1 VIWHGKLSLI
11 VPCHR
16 CAKGFTL
23 IELLLTLALLATL
36 STVAYPLTAVM
47 GKRDRELEL
56 QRTLREV
63 RRAIDA
69 YKEASDDGRIEKSI
83 SDSGYPPNLKVLVE
97 GVADKTDLKGKK
109 LFFLRRI
116 PRDPVCECPDLS
128 PAETWQLRSYKST
141 ADNPQEGEDVFDVSS
156 RNDRESLNGTLYSQW

>member
-1 VIWHGKLSLI
+1 MIGRGHSS
-11 VPCHR
+11 HH

-36 STVAYPLTAVM
+36 STVAYPLTALM
-47 GKRDRELEL
+47 GKRDRELDL
-56 QRTLREV
+56 QRSLREI
-63 RRAIDA
+63 RRGIDA

-83 SDSGYPPNLKVLVE
+83 SDSGYPPSLQALVE
-97 GVADKTDLKGKK
+97 GVTDKTDLKGKK

-116 PRDPVCECPDLS
+116 PRDTVCECPELL
-128 PAETWQLRSYKST
+128 PAQTWQLRSYKST

-156 RNDRESLNGTLYSQW
+156 RSTRESLNGTSYSKW

>member
-1 VIWHGKLSLI
+1 MMWQAKPSH
-11 VPCHR
+11 H

-36 STVAYPLTAVM
+36 STVAYPLTALM
-47 GKRDRELEL
+47 GKRDRELDL
-56 QRTLREV
+56 QHSLREI
-63 RRAIDA
+63 RRAIDS

-83 SDSGYPPNLKVLVE
+83 GDSGYPPTLQVLVD
-97 GVADKTDLKGKK
+97 GVTDKTDLTGKK

-116 PRDPVCECPDLS
+116 PRDPLCECPELS
-128 PAETWQLRSYKST
+128 PAQTWQLRSYKST

-156 RNDRESLNGTLYSQW
+156 RSTQESLNGTLYSQW